1 MLLDNKFFAFT
12 VHCGLQIFVWLF
24 QGLQIYFLRIVLF
37 CSTVLF
43 DQRVSAA
50 VFDYSVLKKYLLIS
64 QCSVLEHLSPLSDE
78 KPFDNLK

>member
-1 MLLDNKFFAFT
+1 M
-12 VHCGLQIFVWLF
+12 
-24 QGLQIYFLRIVLF
+24 LF

-50 VFDYSVLKKYLLIS
+50 VFDYSVLKKLPIS
-64 QCSVLEHLSPLSDE
+64 QCSVLENSPPLSDE